1 MVYAD
6 DGWYVVLMLLQK
18 TEIASLQRQNSLL
31 QSKSHRA
38 SSGHAD
44 SPPSELVQQL
54 ESKSSTIEAMEI
66 EISNLRAELST
77 SSTSIA
83 NFKSQIIALEEK
95 LSQSESTLQKT
106 QGELSNVKQSLS
118 RASEKALKEGVDK
131 TSTETLIKSL
141 QREIE
146 ELQEA
151 KAGTEKKAEVLDK
164 KLQTL
169 TNLHKESESRH
180 QSRLKDH
187 EKVEKEVAL
196 LKKKLASVE
205 NENLRLREE
214 KDRERKRNAD
224 IEGNE
229 GLDELEDE
237 ERARL
242 ERRIR
247 DLEGENFDLRRG
259 VWKERKK
266 ELGVGA
272 DDENDGNETT
282 SSPGNAFDEVDLVG
296 GTPGHSRRRSL
307 MAQNRQQQQHSSFTT
322 VLSSGLAAFTGGN
335 NNWDRRSS
343 TQHPPAVR
351 GSLEL
356 LAEED
361 NDEFDEDAFARA
373 QAEEEARKRVE
384 WAREVKRKLRD
395 WKGWRLDLVD
405 SRAGAEGAGVAMGEI
420 FEV

>member
-1 MVYAD
+1 
-6 DGWYVVLMLLQK
+6 
-18 TEIASLQRQNSLL
+18 
-31 QSKSHRA
+31 
-38 SSGHAD
+38 
-44 SPPSELVQQL
+44 VQQL

-66 EISNLRAELST
+66 EISNLRVQLS
-77 SSTSIA
+77 SESASNA
-83 NFKSQIIALEEK
+83 GYKSQITTLEEK
-95 LSQSESTLQKT
+95 LSQSENTLQRT
-106 QGELSNVKQSLS
+106 QGELTDVKQSLS

-141 QREIE
+141 RREIE
-146 ELQEA
+146 ELQDTKSSA
-151 KAGTEKKAEVLDK
+151 EKKGDALDK
-164 KLQTL
+164 KLQAL
-169 TNLHKESESRH
+169 ANLHKESETRH

-205 NENLRLREE
+205 NENLRLRED
-214 KDRERKRNAD
+214 KDRAKKRDSEVEN
-224 IEGNE
+224 NE

-237 ERARL
+237 ERSRL
-242 ERRIR
+242 ERRVR
-247 DLEGENFDLRRG
+247 ELEGEVFDLRRG
-259 VWKERKK
+259 VWEERKK
-266 ELGVGA
+266 ELGAGA
-272 DDENDGNETT
+272 EDENEGIETT
-282 SSPGNAFDEVDLVG
+282 PSPAAAFDEVDLVG
-296 GTPGHSRRRSL
+296 GAPGHSRRRSL
-307 MAQNRQQQQHSSFTT
+307 MAQNRQPQQHSSFST
-322 VLSSGLAAFTGGN
+322 VISSGLAAFTGGSN
-335 NNWDRRSS
+335 GWERRLS
-343 TQHPPAVR
+343 TQNHPPAAR

-373 QAEEEARKRVE
+373 QAEEEGRKRVE